1 MKLDLSRLF
10 LNFLKIFYELFILT
24 EKKGVKMTP
33 EMSNILKEGFA
44 KFKART
50 GLSNNEIADRLHC
63 SASSVSLYCQGKT
76 SITYET
82 ATILLQM
89 GMKISELFGDEI
101 AAKNFPETVQTD
113 DSAKLVYE
121 GLQKLLKFVNFK
133 NQDET
138 QTKPNGF

>member
-1 MKLDLSRLF
+1 
-10 LNFLKIFYELFILT
+10 
-24 EKKGVKMTP
+24 MTP

-82 ATILLQM
+82 ATVLLQM

-101 AAKNFPETVQTD
+101 AEKNFPETVQTD

-133 NQDET
+133 NQSET

>member
-1 MKLDLSRLF
+1 
-10 LNFLKIFYELFILT
+10 
-24 EKKGVKMTP
+24 MTP

-50 GLSNNEIADRLHC
+50 GFNNNEIADRLNC

-101 AAKNFPETVQTD
+101 AEKNFPEQQTD

-133 NQDET
+133 NQNET

>member
-1 MKLDLSRLF
+1 
-10 LNFLKIFYELFILT
+10 
-24 EKKGVKMTP
+24 MTP

-82 ATILLQM
+82 ATVLLLM
-89 GMKISELFGDEI
+89 GMKISELFGEKTKTKPKQNPMGFK
-101 AAKNFPETVQTD
+101 AKPKRNP
-113 DSAKLVYE
+113 S
-121 GLQKLLKFVNFK
+121 
-133 NQDET
+133 ET
-138 QTKPNGF
+138 QTKPKLLKKYK